1 MDNSEFS
8 PTNAARKGANFAN
21 QHPTFGQR
29 TPQTGAAGAVAGR
42 VILIEGAEQM

>member
-29 TPQTGAAGAVAGR
+29 TPQTGAVAGR
-42 VILIEGAEQM
+42 VNLIEGAEQM